1 MEIKSEHKELLRK
14 LGLKE
19 EDFELFDGKE
29 VRYEVD
35 EEKGVR
41 IYDPYYVTSY
51 DEYIASDGWSSW
63 SSENDTFMSDI
74 LRGARKKATEMESRS
89 PRPAEGKI
97 TQGLKTKFGEKD
109 TSDPEEQGS

>member
-1 MEIKSEHKELLRK
+1 MEIKSEHKELLKK

-19 EDFELFDGKE
+19 EDFDLFDGRE

-35 EEKGVR
+35 EEKGIR

-74 LRGARKKATEMESRS
+74 LRDARTKATEMESKS
-89 PRPAEGKI
+89 SRPAEGEI
-97 TQGLKTKFGEKD
+97 TKALKTKFGETD
-109 TSDPEEQGS
+109 SSDAEE